1 METPNQSPDS
11 NPYAASDKVVI
22 DILGDKHVAKQLAS
36 RPLRLMAYIVDG
48 LAYTI
53 PMTIAII
60 LLMETDIVSQD
71 SVVKAVEA
79 QDFSTLP
86 DIMMFSILL
95 ISATVFFIN
104 VNFLHRDGQTIG
116 KKALKIKIVRTDYT
130 QASLFR
136 ILLLRY
142 AVMGLIG
149 AIPLLGNVITLA
161 NYLMI
166 FNKDHRCLHDHIADT
181 IVVKLEQP
189 ERNQTT

>member
-1 METPNQSPDS
+1 VETPNQSPDS
-11 NPYAASDKVVI
+11 NPYAASEKVVI
-22 DILGDKHVAKQLAS
+22 DILGDKYVAKQLAS
-36 RPLRLMAYIVDG
+36 RPLRLMAYLVDG

-60 LLMETDIVSQD
+60 LLMETNIVPQE
-71 SVVKAVEA
+71 SVVKAIEA

-86 DIMMFSILL
+86 DIMMLSILL

-104 VNFLHRDGQTIG
+104 ARLLHRDGQTIG

-149 AIPLLGNVITLA
+149 TIPVIGNVITLA

-181 IVVKLEQP
+181 IVVKIEQP
-189 ERNQTT
+189 ETSQMA